1 MPTYE
6 YRCRGCR
13 HAFERFQRMSDEP
26 VRVCPAC
33 GERRVERLISAGGG
47 IVFKGPGFYATD
59 YRKPEPGGGEAGG
72 AKASAAGAEAS
83 AADGG
88 GTSKGKANGS
98 RGGAAEKGGG
108 GRATGIPPTGSPRRG
123 GDAS

>member
-26 VRVCPAC
+26 IRVCPSC

-59 YRKPEPGGGEAGG
+59 YRRPESGDETKSGSEAPADAGDGASKSGAAGG
-72 AKASAAGAEAS
+72 DGSSKAEGGSA
-83 AADGG
+83 D
-88 GTSKGKANGS
+88 TKP
-98 RGGAAEKGGG
+98 RRDRGAA
-108 GRATGIPPTGSPRRG
+108 S
-123 GDAS
+123 

>member
-33 GERRVERLISAGGG
+33 GERRVERLISAGAG

-72 AKASAAGAEAS
+72 AKASASAEAS

-88 GTSKGKANGS
+88 RTSKGKANGS
-98 RGGAAEKGGG
+98 RGGAAEKGDG
-108 GRATGIPPTGSPRRG
+108 GRGTGIPRTGSPRRG
-123 GDAS
+123 DDAS